1 MFCPKCGQQIANDAK
16 FCGFC
21 GATIVQDPQP
31 QVAPAPVP
39 EPQQQ
44 YQQPQYQQPQ
54 YQQQYQ
60 QPQYQQLQQFG
71 QPRNPVSPLTIDA
84 KTILY
89 MVACLFQTLA
99 FIFWWIPSIKGYGEK
114 YSLLKTYNEMGST
127 FPAVI
132 IIIFLIVCLCLL
144 VYYAV
149 LNQLTKNALEKFDK
163 PLKLSVIVMQLM
175 TLLSIMTVMGPM
187 MKAEMKPG
195 FPVIAVYISLIGA
208 ILVEAYAYFITEKK

>member
-31 QVAPAPVP
+31 QPQPAPQ
-39 EPQQQ
+39 PQQQ
-44 YQQPQYQQPQ
+44 YQQPYPQ
-54 YQQQYQ
+54 YQPPYQQYQ
-60 QPQYQQLQQFG
+60 P
-71 QPRNPVSPLTIDA
+71 PRNPVSPLTIDT

-89 MVACLFQTLA
+89 MVACLFQLLI
-99 FIFWWIPSIKGYGEK
+99 FIFWWIPSLNMYGDK
-114 YSLLKTYNEMGST
+114 ASLFKTYTEMGCT

-149 LNQLTKNALEKFDK
+149 LNQLTKNALGKFDK
-163 PLKLSVIVMQLM
+163 TLKLSVITMQLM

-187 MKAEMKPG
+187 VKAGVKPG
-195 FPVIAVYISLIGA
+195 FPVVAIYICLIGA